1 MGVKRGGKEMGEGT
15 YVYTSVMFVVKIS
28 YSSNFWD
35 AELIRIVLLGRELY
49 IRRMES
55 GWVCWDR

>member
-1 MGVKRGGKEMGEGT
+1 MGEGT